1 MSGNR
6 HTIRNLEPELLI
18 EAKVHVLQ
26 TGRRSLGELVSDAI
40 ELLIEHETRD
50 DELDS
55 IGGQS
60 SAA

>member
-6 HTIRNLEPELLI
+6 HTIRNLDPELLV

-40 ELLIEHETRD
+40 ELLIEHETRE
-50 DELDS
+50 DELDHVC
-55 IGGQS
+55 GQS

>member
-6 HTIRNLEPELLI
+6 HTIRNLDPELLV

-26 TGRRSLGELVSDAI
+26 TGRRSLGELISDAI

-50 DELDS
+50 DELDHVC
-55 IGGQS
+55 GQS